1 MANDRDVA
9 LLLEGVKA
17 WNEQRGGPDNPSDL
31 SGLDFFRLFQTAGK
45 LGNDGEIP
53 LAGYSFDCAKLV
65 GAHLVGAN
73 LHNANFFAADLTDA
87 WLSDANLVG
96 ARFFGA
102 DLTDADLTDANL
114 VGARFWGADLTDAD
128 LTDASLVDASLWGAN
143 LTDANL
149 TGANLGGANLGG
161 ANLTGANLTYA
172 NLTGANL
179 TDANLTSANLTRAN
193 LTRANLTDA
202 NLPCANLTDANLTS
216 ANLTHANLTDAN
228 LTRANCTNAILYDAI
243 LENASCQMANF
254 TDADLTGAKLWEA
267 VIFDGADA
275 SPVQYQIEPKPIKS
289 MEDLLVGIK
298 EIKSCYQ
305 GSEEAVRLYFRGEA
319 QSIYEL
325 QPSAMREKAF
335 IENEGAMLTD
345 LASRRPEEFNGLVS
359 GLAQLVLA
367 QHNGLKTRFLDI
379 SRNPLVALFHACGG
393 GESSQEHSE
402 HDGRMHVFVAPRQ
415 MVKPFNS
422 DTVSVIANY
431 ARLPMRHQMALTGGP
446 DKIGAYSTAMEQLVQ
461 LIQAEKPYFAS
472 RIDPR
477 DFYRVIIVE
486 PQQSPERI
494 RAQSGAFL
502 VSAFHEQFERDQVLH
517 WNDKI
522 PVYAHYPLTVSKKYK
537 TRILDELRMF
547 NITREALFPGLDTA
561 AEAIMQ
567 SYHKRQS

>member
-9 LLLEGVKA
+9 LLLEGVEA
-17 WNEQRGGPDNPSDL
+17 WNEQRSDWDNPPDL
-31 SGLDFFRLFQTAGK
+31 SELDFRGLFETAGK

-53 LAGYSFDCAKLV
+53 LAGYNFDYAKLV
-65 GAHLVGAN
+65 GADLIGAN
-73 LHNANFFAADLTDA
+73 LHNANFLLADLTGA
-87 WLSDANLVG
+87 RLSDANLV
-96 ARFFGA
+96 
-102 DLTDADLTDANL
+102 DAMLLIT
-114 VGARFWGADLTDAD
+114 
-128 LTDASLVDASLWGAN
+128 N
-143 LTDANL
+143 LTRARL
-149 TGANLGGANLGG
+149 TRANLGGANLYG
-161 ANLTGANLTYA
+161 ANLTGAWLD
-172 NLTGANL
+172 
-179 TDANLTSANLTRAN
+179 DANLTEANLTEAN
-193 LTRANLTDA
+193 LTEANLTE
-202 NLPCANLTDANLTS
+202 ANLTNAKLYGTILAN
-216 ANLTHANLTDAN
+216 AK
-228 LTRANCTNAILYDAI
+228 LYGTI
-243 LENASCQMANF
+243 LENASCQTARF
-254 TDADLTGAKLWEA
+254 TAADLTGAKLWEA
-267 VIFDGADA
+267 VIFDGAGA
-275 SPVQYQIEPKPIKS
+275 SPVQYQLEPKPIKS
-289 MEDLLVGIK
+289 MKDLLAGIGK
-298 EIKSCYQ
+298 IKSRYQ

-319 QSIYEL
+319 QSTYKL

-335 IENEGAMLTD
+335 LENEGAMLTD

-379 SRNPLVALFHACGG
+379 SSNPLVALFHACGG
-393 GESSQEHSE
+393 GESSKEHRE

-431 ARLPMRHQMALTGGP
+431 ARLPRHHQEALTGRPDEIAYYSALMASARMLMASAIGGP
-446 DKIGAYSTAMEQLVQ
+446 DEIASYSTAMAQLVQ
-461 LIQAEKPYFAS
+461 LIQAEKPYFAP

-502 VSAFHEQFERDQVLH
+502 VSAFHERFERDQVLH

-522 PVYAHYPLTVSKKYK
+522 PVYAHYPLTVSKDDK
-537 TRILDELRMF
+537 TGILDELRMF

>member
-9 LLLEGVKA
+9 LLLEGVEA
-17 WNEQRGGPDNPSDL
+17 WNEQRGDWDNPPDL
-31 SGLDFFRLFQTAGK
+31 SELDFYRLFQTAGK

-53 LAGYSFDCAKLV
+53 LAGYSFVLAKLV
-65 GAHLVGAN
+65 GARLSGAN
-73 LHNANFFAADLTDA
+73 LHNAHFLAADLTDA
-87 WLSDANLVG
+87 WLP
-96 ARFFGA
+96 
-102 DLTDADLTDANL
+102 DADLTDAMLFGTNL
-114 VGARFWGADLTDAD
+114 TDAKLNSANLGGASLVGADLTRANFTGGSKLIDTNLYA
-128 LTDASLVDASLWGAN
+128 AN
-143 LTDANL
+143 LTGAWLHDANL
-149 TGANLGGANLGG
+149 TGANLTH
-161 ANLTGANLTYA
+161 ANLTGANLTHANLTHA

-179 TDANLTSANLTRAN
+179 T
-193 LTRANLTDA
+193 
-202 NLPCANLTDANLTS
+202 
-216 ANLTHANLTDAN
+216 
-228 LTRANCTNAILYDAI
+228 NAKLYGTI
-243 LENASCQMANF
+243 LENASCQMASF
-254 TDADLTGAKLWEA
+254 TGADLTWTKLWEA
-267 VIFDGADA
+267 VIFDGAGA
-275 SPVQYQIEPKPIKS
+275 SPVPDQIEPKPIKS
-289 MEDLLVGIK
+289 MEDLLAGIRK
-298 EIKSCYQ
+298 IKSCYP

-319 QSIYEL
+319 QSAYKL

-379 SRNPLVALFHACGG
+379 SSNPLVALFHACGG
-393 GESSQEHSE
+393 GESSPEHRE

-446 DKIGAYSTAMEQLVQ
+446 DAIGAYSTAMEQLVQ

-502 VSAFHEQFERDQVLH
+502 VSAFHERFEPDQVLH
-517 WNDKI
+517 WNTEI

-537 TRILDELRMF
+537 TKILDDLRMF

-561 AEAIMQ
+561 AEAIME
-567 SYHKRQS
+567 SYS

>member
-1 MANDRDVA
+1 MANE
-9 LLLEGVKA
+9 LHIQWLLEGVEA
-17 WNEQRGGPDNPSDL
+17 WNQRRDNWDYPPDL
-31 SGLDFFRLFQTAGK
+31 SGLDFFNRFENDGK
-45 LGNDGEIP
+45 IEDDGEIP
-53 LAGYSFDCAKLV
+53 LAGYNFDYAKLV
-65 GAHLVGAN
+65 GADLIGAN
-73 LHNANFFAADLTDA
+73 LHNAKFLLSDLTDA
-87 WLSDANLVG
+87 RLSEANLV
-96 ARFFGA
+96 
-102 DLTDADLTDANL
+102 DAMLLIT
-114 VGARFWGADLTDAD
+114 
-128 LTDASLVDASLWGAN
+128 N
-143 LTDANL
+143 LTRARL
-149 TGANLGGANLGG
+149 TRANLGGANLATANLTGAWLDDANLTG
-161 ANLTGANLTYA
+161 ANLTGANLTNAKLYGTILA
-172 NLTGANL
+172 NAKLYGTILAN
-179 TDANLTSANLTRAN
+179 AK
-193 LTRANLTDA
+193 
-202 NLPCANLTDANLTS
+202 
-216 ANLTHANLTDAN
+216 
-228 LTRANCTNAILYDAI
+228 LYGTI
-243 LENASCQMANF
+243 LENASCQRVSF
-254 TDADLTGAKLWEA
+254 TGADLTGAKLWEA

-537 TRILDELRMF
+537 TRILDDLRMF

-561 AEAIMQ
+561 AEAIME

>member
-1 MANDRDVA
+1 MANE
-9 LLLEGVKA
+9 LHIQWLLEGVEA
-17 WNEQRGGPDNPSDL
+17 WNQRRDNWDYPPDL
-31 SGLDFFRLFQTAGK
+31 SGLDFFNRFENDGK
-45 LGNDGEIP
+45 IEDDGEIP
-53 LAGYSFDCAKLV
+53 LAGYNFDYAKLV
-65 GAHLVGAN
+65 GADLIGAN
-73 LHNANFFAADLTDA
+73 LHNAKFLLSDLTDA
-87 WLSDANLVG
+87 RLSEANLV
-96 ARFFGA
+96 
-102 DLTDADLTDANL
+102 DAMLLIT
-114 VGARFWGADLTDAD
+114 
-128 LTDASLVDASLWGAN
+128 N
-143 LTDANL
+143 LTRARL
-149 TGANLGGANLGG
+149 TRANLGGANLATANLTGAWLDDANLTG
-161 ANLTGANLTYA
+161 ANLTGANLTGA

-179 TDANLTSANLTRAN
+179 TNAKLYGTILANAKLYGT
-193 LTRANLTDA
+193 
-202 NLPCANLTDANLTS
+202 
-216 ANLTHANLTDAN
+216 
-228 LTRANCTNAILYDAI
+228 ILK
-243 LENASCQMANF
+243 NASCQRVSF
-254 TDADLTGAKLWEA
+254 TGADLTGAKLWEA

-289 MEDLLVGIK
+289 MKNLLAGIK

-319 QSIYEL
+319 KSIHQL
-325 QPSAMREKAF
+325 RPSAMRDEAF

-379 SRNPLVALFHACGG
+379 SSNPLVALFHACGG
-393 GESSQEHSE
+393 GESSQKHLK

-431 ARLPMRHQMALTGGP
+431 ARLPRRHQKALTGGP
-446 DKIGAYSTAMEQLVQ
+446 DAIGAYSTAMEQLVQ

-502 VSAFHEQFERDQVLH
+502 VSAFHERFERDQVLH

-522 PVYAHYPLTVSKKYK
+522 PVYAHYPLTVSKDDK

-561 AEAIMQ
+561 AEAIME
-567 SYHKRQS
+567 SYS